1 MTHIFLQLILISTL
15 SLTSSVWAAS
25 SVTAEEPQLLYEE
38 DPSSLV
44 SNIQVVVRTGS
55 AEEPVGKQGLTNI
68 FSELMLRGTKKYD
81 REKFQSTLEKLGATL
96 AVSVSH
102 DQIVFAGEVIKEN
115 TFEFLKLLEEALLQ
129 PKFEEKEFNSLK
141 VEIINQI
148 SHIKNSNNRLGGLA
162 IRQELFKGTPIE
174 KPALGTLSSV
184 RKLQM
189 PDVLRAYNNVFFK
202 QNLLF
207 AVASPFKESQWKS
220 SLKEIWKKFPDG
232 APKTRRVFEPK
243 VPETPTLIV
252 IHKPK
257 TSTGVLSF
265 AQKGITAQDP
275 ERYALGAGNFSF
287 GGEPLVSRL
296 FRTIRGELGWTYAIN
311 SGYGAMGNLSYQ
323 PGIYTIV
330 STPSVEFTTKTLFK
344 TLSSW
349 QDYVRNGL
357 RKDELVLAQ
366 ESLVNSYPFE
376 FESAEKRLGQRVY
389 SELYGVPVLSQE
401 EYQKTIDKIGNRDVK
416 KALKDRHTE
425 RGWLIVL
432 VADKDVIAAQ
442 LAEEQK
448 GIPYESQ
455 LKISKV
461 VMPAELI
468 Q

>member
-1 MTHIFLQLILISTL
+1 MSRNLAFFLWVCLLG
-15 SLTSSVWAAS
+15 LTPFVLAAPN
-25 SVTAEEPQLLYEE
+25 VQMEEPQLIYEE

-44 SNIQVVVRTGS
+44 SDFQVVIRTGS

-81 REKFQSTLEKLGATL
+81 RQKFQSTLEKMGATL
-96 AVSVSH
+96 TVSVSH
-102 DQIVFAGEVIKEN
+102 DQIVFSGEVIKEN
-115 TFEFLKLLEEALLQ
+115 TFEFLKLIEEALLH
-129 PKFEEKEFNSLK
+129 PKFDEKEFNSLK
-141 VEIINQI
+141 VEVINQI
-148 SHIKNSNNRLGGLA
+148 AHIKNSNNRLGGLA

-189 PDVLRAYNNVFFK
+189 PDVLRAYNSAFFK
-202 QNLLF
+202 QNILF
-207 AVASPFKESQWKS
+207 AVASPFKESQWKTA
-220 SLKEIWKKFPDG
+220 LKEIWKKFPDG
-232 APKTRRVFEPK
+232 SVKTRRIFEPQI
-243 VPETPTLIV
+243 PEGPTLIV
-252 IHKPK
+252 IHKAK
-257 TSTGVLSF
+257 TSTGVLTF

-275 ERYALGAGNFSF
+275 DRYVLGAGNFSF

-311 SGYGAMGNLSYQ
+311 SGYGAMGSLSYQ

-330 STPSVEFTTKTLFK
+330 STPSVEFTSKTLFK

-357 RKDELVLAQ
+357 RKEELSLAQ
-366 ESLVNSYPFE
+366 ESLINSYPFE
-376 FESAEKRLGQRVY
+376 FESAQKRLGQRVY
-389 SELYGVPVLSQE
+389 SELYGVPVLTQE
-401 EYQKTIDKIGNRDVK
+401 EYQKTIDKIGNRDLK

-425 RGWLIVL
+425 KGWLMTL
-432 VADKDVIAAQ
+432 VADKDVVAAQ

-448 GIPYESQ
+448 GVPYESQ

-461 VMPAELI
+461 ITPADLI

>member
-1 MTHIFLQLILISTL
+1 MNRLLLNFLGICFL
-15 SLTSSVWAAS
+15 SLAY
-25 SVTAEEPQLLYEE
+25 AEEPQLLFEE

-44 SNIQVVVRTGS
+44 SDVQLVVKTGS

-81 REKFQSTLEKLGATL
+81 RVKFQSTLEKLGATL
-96 AVSVSH
+96 SVSVTH
-102 DQIVFAGEVIKEN
+102 DQIVFSGEVIKEN

-129 PKFEEKEFNSLK
+129 PKFDEKEFNSLK

-148 SHIKNSNNRLGGLA
+148 AFIKNSNNRLGGLA

-189 PDVLRAYNNVFFK
+189 PDVLRAYNNAFFK

-207 AVASPFKESQWKS
+207 AVASPYKETQWKS
-220 SLKEIWKKFPDG
+220 ALKEIWKKFPDG
-232 APKTRRVFEPK
+232 APKTRRIFEPK
-243 VPETPTLIV
+243 VPESPTLIV

-257 TSTGVLSF
+257 TSTGVLTF

-311 SGYGAMGNLSYQ
+311 SGYGAMGSLSYQ

-330 STPSVEFTTKTLFK
+330 STPSVEFTSKTLFK

-357 RKDELVLAQ
+357 KKDELGLAQ

-376 FESAEKRLGQRVY
+376 FESAQKRLGQRVY

-401 EYQKTIDKIGNRDVK
+401 EYEKTMDKIGNKDVK

-425 RGWLIVL
+425 KGWLITL
-432 VADKDVIAAQ
+432 VADKDVIASQ

-461 VMPAELI
+461 IMPAELI

>member
-1 MTHIFLQLILISTL
+1 MSRVFICLWLCLVAPNHFAS
-15 SLTSSVWAAS
+15 AAPAVS
-25 SVTAEEPQLLYEE
+25 AEEPQLIYEE

-44 SNIQVVVRTGS
+44 SDIQVVIRTGS
-55 AEEPVGKQGLTNI
+55 AEESVGKQGLTNI

-81 REKFQSTLEKLGATL
+81 RQKFQSTLERLGATL
-96 AVSVSH
+96 SVSVFH
-102 DQIVFAGEVIKEN
+102 DQIVFSGEVIKEN
-115 TFEFLKLLEEALLQ
+115 TFEFMKLLEEALFQ
-129 PKFEEKEFNSLK
+129 PKFDEKELNSLK

-174 KPALGTLSSV
+174 KPAIGTLSSV

-189 PDVLRAYNNVFFK
+189 PDILRAYNNVFFK
-202 QNLLF
+202 QNMLF
-207 AVASPFKESQWKS
+207 AVASPFKESQWKTA
-220 SLKEIWKKFPDG
+220 LKEMWKKFPDG
-232 APKTRRVFEPK
+232 APKTRRIFEPK
-243 VPETPTLIV
+243 VPETLTLIV
-252 IHKPK
+252 VHKPK
-257 TSTGVLSF
+257 TSTGVLTF

-275 ERYALGAGNFSF
+275 ERYALGIGNFSF

-311 SGYGAMGNLSYQ
+311 SSYGAMGSLSYQ
-323 PGIYTIV
+323 PGIFSIV

-349 QDYVRNGL
+349 QDYMRNGL
-357 RKDELVLAQ
+357 RKDELSLAQ
-366 ESLVNSYPFE
+366 ESSVNSYPFE
-376 FESAEKRLGQRVY
+376 FESAQKRLGQRVY
-389 SELYGVPVLSQE
+389 SELYGVPVLTQE
-401 EYQKTIDKIGNRDVK
+401 EYEKTLDKVGNRELK

-425 RGWLIVL
+425 KGWIITL

-455 LKISKV
+455 LKISKIIT
-461 VMPAELI
+461 PAELI